1 MAIVPHRAAPNEA
14 RLLLEDAL
22 AISAVLVDLR
32 GSAAVDQ
39 AKLHAKH
46 AALFAVVA
54 IGAETDEAVQ
64 EALDQSEEAMRR
76 AEVAAAQAARTELGV

>member
-1 MAIVPHRAAPNEA
+1 MPAPDGRNEA

-22 AISAVLVDLR
+22 AITAVLVDLR

-39 AKLHAKH
+39 AKMHAKH

-54 IGAETDEAVQ
+54 LGTDTDEDVQ
-64 EALDQSEEAMRR
+64 AALDQSRVAMER